1 MRAAVVNKLSILQ
14 VIFLILV
21 GSNCSS
27 MAQNAPTTATYRD
40 YALSHDGNPARGK
53 ELFMNE
59 QKAACSKCHSTDG
72 TSRLAGPDLFAIGDK
87 FPKADL
93 IRSVLE
99 PSATIAVGYGTTI
112 VERKSGEDVQGV
124 IKTASD
130 TAIEMMGAD
139 GKMVRIPTAEI
150 RQQRTSA
157 LSLMPE
163 GLQLAMSPA
172 EFTDLIAY
180 LETLRQPT
188 NGLASAGEMP
198 EPIPRATKAVSFLP
212 FFRDNIKL
220 TRPVWFG
227 RIPGTP
233 NAFLVLEHGGK
244 IWMAGKGTDRD
255 TQSMFLD
262 LTGEVRVGGATGL
275 LGLAF
280 HPKFLENRRYFLK
293 YHIVENGKISTLIVE
308 RRFAKNQ
315 LADSGTPSRQLL
327 KVPAT
332 TQDHNGGC
340 IEFGPDGYL
349 YIGMGDTGPQRDPQG
364 HGQDLKLLIGKILRI
379 DVDQVDGER
388 LYGIPKDNPFVNR
401 PEVRPE
407 IWAYGFREPW
417 RFTFDTVTKDLW
429 VGDVGQDQYEE
440 VAIVKAGENHGW
452 NVYEGFTPFSNRYR
466 SEGAKYIAPVLS
478 YSHRQGV
485 SVTGGYVYHGKRAPQ
500 MEGWYVFGDFQ
511 SRRLWALTHQ
521 NRELTKAVEIG
532 LCPTRLVS
540 FMQDADG
547 ELYAV
552 GYDSGTIYKLDLS
565 SVNPTPLQVH
575 TLAETS
581 EKIPVRWRYAE
592 QISEGWMRPDF
603 DDSRWLEGPG
613 GFGTRGTPAA
623 VVRTEWRSDN
633 IWLRREFTL
642 GTNDLLSAQQSLG
655 LRIHHDEEAE
665 VYLNGVEVVR
675 EPRWT
680 SGYTELPLGSNA
692 VAALRPG
699 RNILA
704 IHCRQHTGGQY
715 IDAGLIEYIVPSK

>member
-1 MRAAVVNKLSILQ
+1 MRPFVVKKISILRA
-14 VIFLILV
+14 IFLVLV
-21 GSNCSS
+21 GSQGSS
-27 MAQNAPTTATYRD
+27 PAQNAPNPSAYRD
-40 YALSHDGNPARGK
+40 YALSHDGNAARGK

-59 QKAACSKCHSTDG
+59 QKAACVKCHSTDG

-87 FPKADL
+87 FPKAE
-93 IRSVLE
+93 IVRSVLE
-99 PSATIAVGYGTTI
+99 PSASIAVGYGTTI
-112 VERKSGEDVQGV
+112 VERKSAEEVQGV

-130 TAIEMMGAD
+130 AALEMMGAD
-139 GKMVRIPTAEI
+139 GKLVRIPTGDI

-180 LETLRQPT
+180 LESMRLPT
-188 NGLASAGEMP
+188 NGLASSSGMP
-198 EPIPRATKAVSFLP
+198 EPIPRAAKSASFVP
-212 FFRDNIKL
+212 FFKDNIQL

-227 RIPGTP
+227 KIPGAR
-233 NAFLVLEHGGK
+233 NAYLVLEHGGK
-244 IWMAGKGTDRD
+244 CWLVEKGSERD
-255 TQSMFLD
+255 SQSAFLD

-280 HPKFLENRRYFLK
+280 HPNFVENRRYFLK
-293 YHIVENGKISTLIVE
+293 YHIAENGKISTLIVE

-315 LADSGTPSRQLL
+315 LADSGATQHQLL

-364 HGQDLKLLIGKILRI
+364 HGQDLKLLIGKILRV
-379 DVDQVDGER
+379 DVDHTEGER
-388 LYGIPKDNPFVNR
+388 LYAIPKDNPFVDR

-407 IWAYGFREPW
+407 IWSYGFREPW
-417 RFTFDTVTKDLW
+417 RFTFDSVSKDLW

-440 VAIVKAGENHGW
+440 VALVKAGENHGW
-452 NVYEGFTPFSNRYR
+452 NVFEGFTPFSNRYR
-466 SEGAKYIAPVLS
+466 TEGANYIPPVLS

-500 MEGWYVFGDFQ
+500 MKGWYVFGDFQ
-511 SRRLWALTHQ
+511 TRRLWALTHN
-521 NRELTKAVEIG
+521 NRKLTQAVEIG
-532 LCPTRLVS
+532 LCPTRLVAFAQES
-540 FMQDADG
+540 DG
-547 ELYAV
+547 ELCAV
-552 GYDSGTIYKLDLS
+552 GYDLGIIYQLDLS
-565 SVNPTPLQVH
+565 KVDPKPLQIRI
-575 TLAETS
+575 LAETS
-581 EKIPVRWRYAE
+581 EKAPVRWRYAE
-592 QISEGWMRPDF
+592 QPADGWMRPDF
-603 DDSRWLEGPG
+603 DDSKWPEAPG

-623 VVRTEWRSDN
+623 VVRTEWRTDN
-633 IWLRREFTL
+633 IWLRREFSL
-642 GTNDLLSAQQSLG
+642 GSDVLSGKTPTLG
-655 LRIHHDEEAE
+655 LRIHHDEEVE
-665 VYLNGVEVVR
+665 VYLNGVEAVR

-680 SGYTELPLGSNA
+680 SGYVELPLNSSA

-699 RNILA
+699 RNVLA

-715 IDAGLIEYIVPSK
+715 IDAGLIEYLAPPN